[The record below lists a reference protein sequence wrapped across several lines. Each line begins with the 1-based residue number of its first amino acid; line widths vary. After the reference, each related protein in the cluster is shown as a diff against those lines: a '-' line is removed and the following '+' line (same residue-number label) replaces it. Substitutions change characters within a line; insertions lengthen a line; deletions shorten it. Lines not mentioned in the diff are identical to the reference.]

1 MSKNFWDKYYQKN
14 QKDWKNKV
22 RERYQNLSKEK
33 KKKNLSED
41 EKQKVWQKYYRMQII
56 TYYHYKK
63 LLFSKIMT
71 WSRI

>member
-1 MSKNFWDKYYQKN
+1 MSKNLWDKYYQKN

-22 RERYQNLSKEK
+22 RERSQNLSKEK
-33 KKKNLSED
+33 KKSFRRWKTN
-41 EKQKVWQKYYRMQII
+41 VWKKYYRMQII
-56 TYYHYKK
+56 TYYNYKK